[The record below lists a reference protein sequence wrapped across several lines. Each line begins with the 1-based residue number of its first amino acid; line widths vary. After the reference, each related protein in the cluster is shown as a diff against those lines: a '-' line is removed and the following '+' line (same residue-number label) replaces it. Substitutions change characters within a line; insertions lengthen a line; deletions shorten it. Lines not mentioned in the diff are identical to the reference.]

1 VEGVQVAAFFEEL
14 PESKVRVSMRSKEP
28 RFDVCKIC
36 GLFGG
41 GGHPQAAGARLVGP
55 LEQAEEKVLQAIC
68 HEVRTND

>member
-1 VEGVQVAAFFEEL
+1 MITCACCRSDKGGVEFAG
-14 PESKVRVSMRSKEP
+14 
-28 RFDVCKIC
+28 DVCKIC